1 MHIIDLNEAQLAP
14 AFGIE
19 MASIAGLG
27 DQERVRLAY
36 GVVEPGGESQ
46 PHKHDE
52 LEAFLILSGEG
63 VIDTDGRSQPVRAGS
78 LVLFKPFEKHVLRN
92 PGEQPLRFC
101 DFYWRDAAKRDVAA
115 QDNGAAR
122 LKGRPV
128 FVFST
133 PPTPN
138 GDLHL
143 GHLSGPYLGADVY
156 VRFLRASGHEAYHL
170 TGSDDYQSYVVGR
183 ARQENSSPQRVAS
196 HYSAEIKATLD
207 LMDIHLDQY
216 TVTTRDPGYAAGLRD
231 FFSRLVRGGAQLR
244 SDAALF
250 DAETGDYLYE
260 VDVSAKCPSCGSPC
274 GGNICEECG
283 EPNNCVDLDAP
294 RSRLSD
300 AVPVTGAI
308 RRYMINLSAF
318 KDAVEQHH
326 RLSKVSPRLQQL
338 AERVLARKDYWVP
351 ITHPAQWGVPPAEEV
366 EGEQVIWVWPEM
378 AYGFLHGIAELGGRL
393 GKPWQA
399 DRPQPDWKIVHFF
412 GYDNSYYH
420 SILYPA
426 LYRMA
431 FPDWQC
437 DIDYN
442 ENEFYLLEGL
452 KFSTSR
458 RHAVWG
464 KDILSPDSVDAVRYY
479 LARTRGEQERTN
491 FTLDDFHACV
501 ERTLLGQWQ
510 AWLAGLGERLRQD
523 FQQRAPDAGN
533 WTALHTAYFDAL
545 SNRLASLSTHYGADG
560 FTLNRVV
567 EDLDGLVAGALRFA
581 KSNERIRLNPAL
593 RDEYRTTIAL
603 ELATA
608 RLLAQAAGPL
618 MPRFAQRLGRA
629 LGMERVD
636 VWPESVELSPPGTS
650 LNLAEQRFFTPL
662 RRADAAEEGRS

>member
-183 ARQENSSPQRVAS
+183 ARQENSSPQQVAS

-216 TVTTRDPGYAAGLRD
+216 TVTTRDPGYAAGLRY

-366 EGEQVIWVWPEM
+366 EGSQVIWVWPEM
-378 AYGFLHGIAELGGRL
+378 AYGFLYGIAELGGRL

>member
-1 MHIIDLNEAQLAP
+1 MHIIDLQEAQLAP
-14 AFGIE
+14 AFGID

-27 DQERVRLAY
+27 EQEHVRLAY
-36 GVVEPGGESQ
+36 GVIAPGQESK

-63 VIDTDGRSQPVRAGS
+63 VIDADGHSQPVRAGS

-92 PGEQPLRFC
+92 VGQQALSFC
-101 DFYWRDAAKRDVAA
+101 DFYWRDAAKRDAAA
-115 QDNGAAR
+115 QDNGASR
-122 LKGRPV
+122 LRERPV

-183 ARQENSSPQRVAS
+183 ARQGESSPQQVAS
-196 HYSAEIKATLD
+196 HYSAAIKSTLD

-216 TVTTRDPGYAAGLRD
+216 TVTTRAEGYAEGLRD

-283 EPNNCVDLDAP
+283 EPNNCVDLDTP

-300 AVPVTGAI
+300 TTPVTGAI

-318 KDAVEQHH
+318 KDAVEQHQ
-326 RLSKVSPRLQQL
+326 RLGKVSPRLQQL

-393 GKPWQA
+393 GKPWKA
-399 DRPQPDWKIVHFF
+399 DQPQPDWKIVHFF

-431 FPDWQC
+431 FPDWRC

-442 ENEFYLLEGL
+442 ENEFYLLDGL

-464 KDILSPDSVDAVRYY
+464 KDILNPDSVDAVRYY
-479 LARTRGEQERTN
+479 LARTRGEQERSN
-491 FTLDDFHACV
+491 FTLDDFHDCV
-501 ERTLLGQWQ
+501 EEILLGQWQ
-510 AWLAGLGERLRQD
+510 TWLSGLGERVRREFRQ
-523 FQQRAPDAGN
+523 QAPDAGC
-533 WTALHTAYFDAL
+533 WTALHTAYLDGL
-545 SNRLASLSTHYGADG
+545 NQQLASLKTHYGADG
-560 FTLNRVV
+560 FALNRVV
-567 EDLDGLVAGALRFA
+567 EELDRLVAGALRFA
-581 KSNERIRLNPAL
+581 KSNQRISQNPAL
-593 RDEYRTTIAL
+593 RDEYRTAIAL

-608 RLLAQAAGPL
+608 RLLAQAASPL
-618 MPRFAQRLGRA
+618 LPRFAQRLGEA

-636 VWPESVELSPPGTS
+636 RWPEAVELTPAGT
-650 LNLAEQRFFTPL
+650 LLALAEQAFFTPL
-662 RRADAAEEGRS
+662 RRQDGSAEARP

>member
-183 ARQENSSPQRVAS
+183 ARQENSSPQQVAS

-366 EGEQVIWVWPEM
+366 EGSQVIWVWPEM
-378 AYGFLHGIAELGGRL
+378 AYGFLYGIAELGGRL

-501 ERTLLGQWQ
+501 ERTLLGQ
-510 AWLAGLGERLRQD
+510 
-523 FQQRAPDAGN
+523 
-533 WTALHTAYFDAL
+533 
-545 SNRLASLSTHYGADG
+545 
-560 FTLNRVV
+560 
-567 EDLDGLVAGALRFA
+567 
-581 KSNERIRLNPAL
+581 
-593 RDEYRTTIAL
+593 
-603 ELATA
+603 
-608 RLLAQAAGPL
+608 
-618 MPRFAQRLGRA
+618 
-629 LGMERVD
+629 
-636 VWPESVELSPPGTS
+636 
-650 LNLAEQRFFTPL
+650 
-662 RRADAAEEGRS
+662 

>member
-1 MHIIDLNEAQLAP
+1 MHIIELNEAQRSP

-27 DQERVRLAY
+27 EQEQVRLAY

-63 VIDTDGRSQPVRAGS
+63 VIDADGRSQPVRAGS

-92 PGEQPLRFC
+92 TGGQPLRFC
-101 DFYWRDAAKRDVAA
+101 DFYWRDAAKREAAA

-183 ARQENSSPQRVAS
+183 ARQENSSPQQVAS
-196 HYSAEIKATLD
+196 HYSAAIQSTLD

-216 TVTTRDPGYAAGLRD
+216 TVTTRDPAYAAGLRD

-300 AVPVTGAI
+300 ATPVTGAI

-318 KDAVEQHH
+318 KDAVEQHQ
-326 RLSKVSPRLQQL
+326 RLGKVSPRLQQL

-378 AYGFLHGIAELGGRL
+378 AYGFLYGIAELGGRL

-442 ENEFYLLEGL
+442 ENEFYLLDGL

-491 FTLDDFHACV
+491 FTLEDFHACV

-510 AWLAGLGERLRQD
+510 VWLSGLGERLRQD

-533 WTALHTAYFDAL
+533 WTAAHTAYFDAL
-545 SNRLASLSTHYGADG
+545 SNRLTSLSTHYGADG
-560 FTLNRVV
+560 FTLNRVT
-567 EDLDGLVAGALRFA
+567 EELDGLVAGALRFA
-581 KSNERIRLNPAL
+581 KSNERIRRNPAL
-593 RDEYRTTIAL
+593 RDEYRTAVAL

-629 LGMERVD
+629 LGMEGVD
-636 VWPESVELSPPGTS
+636 VWPESVELSPPGAA
-650 LNLAEQRFFTPL
+650 LDLAEQRFFTPL
-662 RRADAAEEGRS
+662 RRAGAAEEGRS

>member
-1 MHIIDLNEAQLAP
+1 MDIIDLHEAQRAP

-19 MASIAGLG
+19 MAAIAGLG
-27 DQERVRLAY
+27 DQEQVRMAY
-36 GVVEPGGESQ
+36 GVIEPGQESQ

-63 VIDTDGRSQPVRAGS
+63 AIDADGRSQPVRAGN

-92 PGEQPLRFC
+92 IGQQPLRFC
-101 DFYWRDAAKRDVAA
+101 DFYWRDAAKRDAAA

-122 LKGRPV
+122 LRERPV

-183 ARQENSSPQRVAS
+183 ARQEDSSPQQVAS
-196 HYSAEIKATLD
+196 HYSAAIKSTLD

-231 FFSRLVRGGAQLR
+231 FFSRLVRGGAELR

-260 VDVSAKCPSCGSPC
+260 VDVAAKCPSCGSPC

-283 EPNNCVDLDAP
+283 EPNNCVDLDTP

-300 AVPVTGAI
+300 AAPVTGAI

-318 KDAVEQHH
+318 KDAVEQHQ
-326 RLSKVSPRLQQL
+326 RLGKVSPRLQQL
-338 AERVLARKDYWVP
+338 AERVLARQDYWVP
-351 ITHPAQWGVPPAEEV
+351 ITHPAQWGVPPAEEA

-378 AYGFLHGIAELGGRL
+378 AYGFLHGIAALGGRL
-393 GKPWQA
+393 GKPWCA
-399 DRPQPDWKIVHFF
+399 DQPQPDWKIVHFF

-420 SILYPA
+420 SIQYPA

-442 ENEFYLLEGL
+442 ENEFYMLDGL

-464 KDILSPDSVDAVRYY
+464 KDILSSDSVDAVRYY

-491 FTLDDFHACV
+491 FTLDDFHDCV
-501 ERTLLGQWQ
+501 EGTLLGQWQ
-510 AWLAGLGERLRQD
+510 AWLASLGERLGHG
-523 FQQRAPDAGN
+523 FQGQAPDAGS
-533 WTALHTAYFDAL
+533 WTALHTAYLDTL
-545 SNRLASLSTHYGADG
+545 NQRLVSLRTHYGADG
-560 FTLNRVV
+560 FTLNRVA
-567 EDLDGLVAGALRFA
+567 EELDALVVGALRFA
-581 KSNERIRLNPAL
+581 KSNERISRNPAL
-593 RDEYRTTIAL
+593 RDEYRSAIAL

-608 RLLAQAAGPL
+608 RLLAQASSPL

-629 LGMERVD
+629 LGMEGVD
-636 VWPESVELSPPGTS
+636 VWPESVTLSPPGTQIA
-650 LNLAEQRFFTPL
+650 LADQPFFKPL
-662 RRADAAEEGRS
+662 RQPASPREAQA

>member
-156 VRFLRASGHEAYHL
+156 VRFLRASGREAYHL

-183 ARQENSSPQRVAS
+183 ARQENSSPQQVAS
-196 HYSAEIKATLD
+196 HYSAAIKSTLD

-366 EGEQVIWVWPEM
+366 EGSQVIWVWPEM
-378 AYGFLHGIAELGGRL
+378 AYGFLYGIAELGGRL

-533 WTALHTAYFDAL
+533 WTAAHTAYFDAL